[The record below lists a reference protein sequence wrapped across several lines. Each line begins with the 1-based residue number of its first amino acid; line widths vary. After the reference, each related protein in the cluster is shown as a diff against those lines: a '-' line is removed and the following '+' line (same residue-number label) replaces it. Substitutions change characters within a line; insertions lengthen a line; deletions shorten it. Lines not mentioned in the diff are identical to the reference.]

1 MRECLGCS
9 RCEDGP
15 VVTLHDGR
23 VVCNHC
29 EDYKQE
35 CLARHVLAMPSKDAR
50 REFLASWGRK
60 HGQEA
65 GNALADLV
73 RAVWEARRA

>member
-1 MRECLGCS
+1 
-9 RCEDGP
+9 

-35 CLARHVLAMPSKDAR
+35 CLARHVLALPTKQER
-50 REFLASWGRK
+50 REFLASWGSK
-60 HGQEA
+60 HGNEA
-65 GNALADLV
+65 GLALGDLV
-73 RAVWEARRA
+73 RAVWESKRSKREN

>member
-1 MRECLGCS
+1 M
-9 RCEDGP
+9 
-15 VVTLHDGR
+15 TLHDGR

-35 CLARHVLAMPSKDAR
+35 CLARHVLALPTKQER
-50 REFLASWGRK
+50 REFLASWGSK
-60 HGQEA
+60 HGNEA
-65 GNALADLV
+65 GLALGDLV